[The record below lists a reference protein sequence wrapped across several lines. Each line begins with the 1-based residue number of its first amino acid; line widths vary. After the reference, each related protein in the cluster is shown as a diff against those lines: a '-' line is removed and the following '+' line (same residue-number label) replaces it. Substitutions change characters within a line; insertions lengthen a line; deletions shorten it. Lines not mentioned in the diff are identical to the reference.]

1 MKDDNDDDNVSNNTT
16 SGKKKD
22 AEAGGKKEPVEDF
35 PEEDDTHY
43 QLFGKRAWDVVYGEK
58 CASCGKRIDEFGF
71 CACGS
76 AQ

>member
-1 MKDDNDDDNVSNNTT
+1 MKDDDNDGDNS
-16 SGKKKD
+16 KKRKED
-22 AEAGGKKEPVEDF
+22 ADAGGEKNALEDF

>member
-1 MKDDNDDDNVSNNTT
+1 MM
-16 SGKKKD
+16 
-22 AEAGGKKEPVEDF
+22 AEDF
-35 PEEDDTHY
+35 PKEDDTHY

-58 CASCGKRIDEFGF
+58 CPKCNKRIDEFGF